1 MGLFIQPSG
10 RALAGSRLLGVG
22 GRQRRLNS
30 SAADS
35 QSSRCKVAASS
46 PGVLGAGGERSTDTP
61 PPATAG
67 AQTGERP
74 SPARMRTP
82 LGRPPGAELER
93 RKLETGTSGR
103 PEESRVPGF
112 LSGRERGGQGAA
124 AAAMEKLRRVL
135 SGQDDEEQGL
145 TAQVASRP
153 RGRARAGAG
162 ARSWAT
168 GRRPAPPGRVWGAIH
183 VGVASLWSLRVL
195 VSRRL
200 SPTVALR
207 PRFAARH
214 PTPESPPD
222 PAPPSPSLA
231 RYSAPAVDSEPAWRR
246 DRRAGCPCCRS
257 GNREAPPPL
266 LAPGVKGGVSV
277 SSLVEGGRLEGG
289 KKPQI
294 IEK

>member
-1 MGLFIQPSG
+1 MP
-10 RALAGSRLLGVG
+10 
-22 GRQRRLNS
+22 
-30 SAADS
+30 
-35 QSSRCKVAASS
+35 
-46 PGVLGAGGERSTDTP
+46 
-61 PPATAG
+61 
-67 AQTGERP
+67 
-74 SPARMRTP
+74 
-82 LGRPPGAELER
+82 
-93 RKLETGTSGR
+93 
-103 PEESRVPGF
+103 
-112 LSGRERGGQGAA
+112 
-124 AAAMEKLRRVL
+124 
-135 SGQDDEEQGL
+135 
-145 TAQVASRP
+145 
-153 RGRARAGAG
+153 GRARGAGPRAG
-162 ARSWAT
+162 ARRLPGGSGEPSRWAW
-168 GRRPAPPGRVWGAIH
+168 RPCG
-183 VGVASLWSLRVL
+183 LRVL

-246 DRRAGCPCCRS
+246 GRRAGCPCCRS